1 MENSFSREWV
11 DVHAPACL
19 DDYVLAEQTK
29 SWFRGMV
36 DSGQLVS
43 MTFAGTQGSGKTTL
57 AKVLCREFDAD
68 VLFVPCAT
76 EGVVDT
82 IRTKIE
88 PFCEAMSLDGK
99 KKIVVLDEL
108 DSSSQ
113 SGQNSFQMALRTLIE
128 AAQSDTR
135 FIATCNYAAKVIP
148 AVLSRM
154 PTVPI
159 GFGKKDLLVHVK
171 KILDAEKIEYS
182 RDSLKAFV
190 EDSFKL
196 YPDVRRIVKYLQM
209 SCVSGKLDPKL
220 EAGQASVCESY
231 VAELAKKAA
240 GAKNLLDVRTEYLRE
255 KDKLG
260 DFVEAGSKLFSYA
273 LDSELVVDPDGT
285 LLLSDLLYK
294 LSVVVDKES
303 LFFGMLAA
311 VAKFGKKAA
320 NG

>member
-1 MENSFSREWV
+1 MEAFKKEWV
-11 DVHAPACL
+11 DVHAPQKL
-19 DDYVLAEQTK
+19 DDYVLYPQTK
-29 SWFRGMV
+29 DYFRQMV
-36 DSGQLVS
+36 RSGQLVS

-82 IRTKIE
+82 IRSKIE
-88 PFCEAMSLDGK
+88 PFAEAMSLDGK

-113 SGQNSFQMALRTLIE
+113 SGQNNFQMALRTLIE
-128 AAQSDTR
+128 SAQSDTR

-148 AVLSRM
+148 AVLSRC
-154 PTVPI
+154 PVVPI
-159 GFGKKDLLVHVK
+159 GFGKKELLVHVK
-171 KILDAEKIEYS
+171 KILDTEKIDYS
-182 RDSLKAFV
+182 RESLKAFV

-220 EAGQASVCESY
+220 DAAGASLCESY
-231 VAELAKKAA
+231 VEELAKKAA
-240 GAKNLLDVRTEYLRE
+240 RAKNLLDVRASYLKE

-260 DFVEAGSKLFSYA
+260 DFLEAGSKLFNFA
-273 LDSELVVDPDGT
+273 LDSKIVVDPDGV
-285 LLLSDLLYK
+285 LLLSDFLYK
-294 LSVVVDKES
+294 LNVVVDKES

-311 VAKFGKKAA
+311 VAKFGRAS
-320 NG
+320 